1 MDFTAIKQAK
11 GEELLTIGQL
21 RKGDVLALRAF
32 VKGKPNKAER
42 DEKKRKLLETL
53 KGKLPRKKSKS
64 KSKVEKAKEIK
75 EDPKIAHRKVLIGWQ
90 HFDKAK
96 NKYVCVGSLKAVAHV
111 ISVFQIKHR
120 ANEACFLS

>member
-11 GEELLTIGQL
+11 GEEVQTIGQL

-32 VKGKPNKAER
+32 VEGKPNKAER
-42 DEKKRKLLETL
+42 DEKRKLLQTL

-64 KSKVEKAKEIK
+64 KSKIEKAKEIK

-96 NKYVCVGSLKAVAHV
+96 ICVCMWWSCD
-111 ISVFQIKHR
+111 ISVPMNSTRTEIIEQN
-120 ANEACFLS
+120 AACFFS

>member
-11 GEELLTIGQL
+11 DEELQTIGQL

-53 KGKLPRKKSKS
+53 KGKLPRKK
-64 KSKVEKAKEIK
+64 E
-75 EDPKIAHRKVLIGWQ
+75 
-90 HFDKAK
+90 
-96 NKYVCVGSLKAVAHV
+96 
-111 ISVFQIKHR
+111 QI
-120 ANEACFLS
+120 